1 VISRQLESLCILCGD
16 LKQESFELVRMQM
29 LSLFVAI
36 STVVAESTPGT
47 ETILLVRGGY
57 GPGVN
62 LFSSGSETHR
72 HLGKSKAPVD
82 RTPSEKTEI
91 AKLTNISQTAA
102 ILNSQLQTAVKSTY
116 AALQES
122 EQVRVDDANLKER
135 LAVDER
141 KIQQSANAEN
151 ARAQL
156 ETEVKTLQAQ
166 LAAEKAKT
174 AAEQKRGM
182 ALQAK
187 TASLE
192 KDIKVISRSWKAAA
206 QHQANLAK
214 QAMAELKAT
223 NVEAPVVAKRAPATV
238 TKAQVQKRS
247 VKKVVKKAAAVKK
260 AAQKVAMKVEKVM
273 DDDEDSDAD
282 DDADDSQDDD
292 DSADDNDLTEDN

>member
-1 VISRQLESLCILCGD
+1 
-16 LKQESFELVRMQM
+16 MQM
-29 LSLFVAI
+29 LSLFLAI
-36 STVVAESTPGT
+36 SMVSAESTPGT

-72 HLGKSKAPVD
+72 HLKSANKGPVD
-82 RTPSEKTEI
+82 RTSSEKNELT
-91 AKLTNISQTAA
+91 KLTNVSQTASL
-102 ILNSQLQTAVKSTY
+102 LNTQLQTAIRSTY

-141 KIQQSANAEN
+141 KIQQGADAEK

-156 ETEVKTLQAQ
+156 QAEVQALQAQ

-174 AAEQKRGM
+174 AAEHKRGM

-187 TASLE
+187 AASLE
-192 KDIKVISRSWKAAA
+192 NDIKIISRSWKEAA

-214 QAMAELKAT
+214 QAMAESNAK
-223 NVEAPVVAKRAPATV
+223 NSKAPVVAMSAPTAV
-238 TKAQVQKRS
+238 SKSQVQKKA
-247 VKKVVKKAAAVKK
+247 VKKVVKKVAAVKK
-260 AAQKVAMKVEKVM
+260 AVQKVAVQKDL
-273 DDDEDSDAD
+273 DDDEESDAD
-282 DDADDSQDDD
+282 DNTDDSQDDD
-292 DSADDNDLTEDN
+292 DSADDDSADDN